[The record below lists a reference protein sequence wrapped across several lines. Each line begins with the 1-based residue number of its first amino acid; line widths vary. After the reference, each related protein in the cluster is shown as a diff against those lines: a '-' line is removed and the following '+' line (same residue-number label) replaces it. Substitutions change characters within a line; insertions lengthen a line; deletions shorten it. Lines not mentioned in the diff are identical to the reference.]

1 MLQWLLI
8 TFIYLYGITWICL
21 ELIIAYF
28 FIQLE
33 AHVKANLVQFQAE
46 SIDPVVFLKMIN
58 DCWLTHCQQ
67 MIRIRSIFLALDRK
81 IIPSR
86 SIVQNSTSVMMLWEM
101 GLEIFK
107 IHIIS
112 NQSVQTRTVDGLLF
126 VIDKERQGDTVDR
139 SLLKSLLRMLS
150 DLGIYQEAFEN
161 K

>member
-1 MLQWLLI
+1 
-8 TFIYLYGITWICL
+8 
-21 ELIIAYF
+21 
-28 FIQLE
+28 
-33 AHVKANLVQFQAE
+33 
-46 SIDPVVFLKMIN
+46 
-58 DCWLTHCQQ
+58 